1 MKNLIEKYII
11 FKKLVNF
18 GILVKKYKII
28 KNLINFN
35 KKIFINNNNQNNGLI
50 LIEYFNFYPSMI
62 AFSIFSEI
70 LSKKYNSEIIAFN
83 PKPVLIKR
91 KIITFFYNLPISFWR
106 IYKSFGAK
114 RLVTPSNDK
123 KKYSKKAKEL
133 ITLIKSKQDL
143 LDLKLENIYVGDL
156 FYDEY
161 LSSKSKSTLNLDDK
175 DFKEFFLEAV
185 SLFYYWHNFYSNN
198 KVNAVILSHSVYLIG
213 LCGRI
218 AIFKNIPVY
227 EVSAKF
233 AYFLDKNNYIKYSR
247 WLNYKNEFDKLN
259 PETKKKLKDISKN
272 QFQLRV
278 SGLNDIKLNE
288 DQITETKIYGKID
301 DSKKV
306 LNQTGN
312 KTKVLIAA
320 HCFQDA
326 VHAFGNDILFV
337 DFHEWIDFLGKK
349 SQKLLNF
356 DWYLKLHPAVYSR
369 NVRYAEYFIKKY
381 PRINFLPKET
391 TNSQLIHEG
400 ISVVLTCYGS
410 VGHEYPAF
418 GIPVVN
424 AASDGPHK
432 CYGFNIYPNNISEY
446 SKYIDQLDK
455 FKVENIDDV
464 KGKIYEMYAMRYIM
478 QYSPLE
484 NIIDVSQAQGHNFD
498 DSVDVI
504 KYWLRTIKI
513 ERINEIK
520 KDYLN
525 FINSKKYKMT
535 PLSY

>member
-1 MKNLIEKYII
+1 M
-11 FKKLVNF
+11 
-18 GILVKKYKII
+18 
-28 KNLINFN
+28 
-35 KKIFINNNNQNNGLI
+35 
-50 LIEYFNFYPSMI
+50 
-62 AFSIFSEI
+62 
-70 LSKKYNSEIIAFN
+70 
-83 PKPVLIKR
+83 
-91 KIITFFYNLPISFWR
+91 R
-106 IYKSFGAK
+106 I
-114 RLVTPSNDK
+114 
-123 KKYSKKAKEL
+123 
-133 ITLIKSKQDL
+133 
-143 LDLKLENIYVGDL
+143 
-156 FYDEY
+156 
-161 LSSKSKSTLNLDDK
+161 
-175 DFKEFFLEAV
+175 FLEAV
-185 SLFYYWHNFYSNN
+185 SLFYYWYNFYLEN

-218 AIFKNIPVY
+218 AVFKNIPVY

-233 AYFLDKNNYIKYSR
+233 AYFLNKNNYIKYSS
-247 WLNYKNEFDKLN
+247 WLSYKNEFDKLN
-259 PETKKKLKDISKN
+259 LETRKKLKNISKK
-272 QFQLRV
+272 QFELRL

-288 DQITETKIYGKID
+288 DQITEAKIYGKID
-301 DSKKV
+301 KSKKI
-306 LNQTGN
+306 LNITGN

-337 DFHEWIDFLGKK
+337 DFYEWIDFLGKK

-356 DWYLKLHPAVYSR
+356 DWYLKLHPAIYSR
-369 NVRYAEYFIKKY
+369 NIKYAEYFTKKY

-391 TNSQLIHEG
+391 TNTQLIHEG

-424 AASDGPHK
+424 AAFDGPHK

-446 SKYIDQLDK
+446 SKYIDQLDQ
-455 FKVENIDDV
+455 FKVENVEDV
-464 KGKIYEMYAMRYIM
+464 KDKIYEMYAMRYIM

-484 NIIDVSQAQGHNFD
+484 NIIDVTQAQGHNFD

-504 KYWLRTIKI
+504 KYWLSTANI
-513 ERINEIK
+513 ERIDKLK

-525 FINSKKYKMT
+525 FIDSKKTKMI